1 MYAVKQDGAFA
12 GYADSIVPIRLHG
25 NGCYVPCKED
35 QAEGFCAKMAVT
47 ITDEEGNEYR
57 ALTDTVYR
65 TEGRTMKGTEPVG
78 TYEQHGAAVPLTEAE
93 AALAELEA
101 VYDAG

>member
-57 ALTDTVYR
+57 TLTDTVYR

-78 TYEQHGAAVPLTEAE
+78 TYEQQGAAVPLTEAE

-101 VYDAG
+101 AYDAG

>member
-57 ALTDTVYR
+57 TLTDTVYR
-65 TEGRTMKGTEPVG
+65 TEGHAMKGTEPVG

>member
-25 NGCYVPCKED
+25 NGCYVPCKE
-35 QAEGFCAKMAVT
+35 AEADGFCAKMAVT
-47 ITDEEGNEYR
+47 VTDEEGNEYR
-57 ALTDTVYR
+57 TLIDTVYR
-65 TEGRTMKGTEPVG
+65 LEGHTLKGNEPVG

>member
-1 MYAVKQDGAFA
+1 MYAVKQDGTFA
-12 GYADSIVPIRLHG
+12 GYADSIVPIRLHD

-47 ITDEEGNEYR
+47 LTDEEGNEYR
-57 ALTDTVYR
+57 TLTDTVYR

-101 VYDAG
+101 AYDAG

>member
-25 NGCYVPCKED
+25 NGCYVPCEEN

-47 ITDEEGNEYR
+47 ITDEEGNESGT
-57 ALTDTVYR
+57 LIDTVYR
-65 TEGRTMKGTEPVG
+65 TDGHTMKGTEPVG

-101 VYDAG
+101 IYDAG

>member
-1 MYAVKQDGAFA
+1 MYAVKQNGAFA
-12 GYADSIVPIRLHG
+12 GYADSIVLVRLHG
-25 NGCYVPCKED
+25 NGCYVPCEEN

-57 ALTDTVYR
+57 TLLDTVYR
-65 TEGRTMKGTEPVG
+65 TEGHTIKGTEPVG
-78 TYEQHGAAVPLTEAE
+78 SYKQHCAAVPLTAAE